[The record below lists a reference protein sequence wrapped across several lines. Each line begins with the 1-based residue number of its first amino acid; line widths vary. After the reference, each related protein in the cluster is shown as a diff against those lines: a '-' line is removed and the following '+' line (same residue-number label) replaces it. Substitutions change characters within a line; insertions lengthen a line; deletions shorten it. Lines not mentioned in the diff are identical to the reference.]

1 MFNKNRKVSTT
12 QMMEERNQLIEDVV
26 SSYIEYKEYLDTS
39 LKKLKEYHLSVL
51 ANSFH
56 TPTFARK
63 TAVQMQKDRPANE
76 DEKIEHLKDSLAY
89 ITNYSSQIINLMAI
103 PEELTN
109 KQQNL
114 IGSLAEL
121 EHFNKITK
129 SSRKDRKKLKRLVK
143 SFRKF
148 QIRDLTPM
156 YELKAAKEKVKLA
169 NDFSKNNSIFIHLKH
184 YIQKNDHNEYSLDNL
199 GFYKIDEDYF
209 SKNGIDLYLNVSR
222 KLKENKQSLKKGVKS
237 NITENQFR
245 RYLTY

>member
-129 SSRKDRKKLKRLVK
+129 SSRKEKRKLKYFVK
-143 SFRKF
+143 SLKKF
-148 QIRDLTPM
+148 QIRDLKPM
-156 YELKAAKEKVKLA
+156 YELKVAKEKVELA
-169 NDFSKNNSIFIHLKH
+169 KDFDKNNMIFTHLKH
-184 YIQKNDHNEYSLDNL
+184 FILKNDHNEYSLDNL

>member
-39 LKKLKEYHLSVL
+39 LKKLKEYHISVL
-51 ANSFH
+51 ANSLQ

-63 TAVQMQKDRPANE
+63 SAIQIQKNRPANE
-76 DEKIEHLKDSLAY
+76 DEKVEHLKDSLTY
-89 ITNYSSQIINLMAI
+89 ITNYSAPISNLMVI
-103 PEELTN
+103 TEELTQ

-114 IGSLAEL
+114 MGSIAEL
-121 EHFNKITK
+121 DHFNNITK
-129 SSRKDRKKLKRLVK
+129 FNKKDRKKLKRLVK

-156 YELKAAKEKVKLA
+156 DELKAAKEKVKLA
-169 NDFSKNNSIFIHLKH
+169 NDFSENNSIFSHLKH

-209 SKNGIDLYLNVSR
+209 RKNGIDLYLNVSR